1 MMNNVER
8 YNHKTVIHSKTTFEL
23 RNELNNFSFDR
34 RIKGKNDQKTFINA
48 RTVSI
53 KKNSDSFFH
62 LIRRSKEKKN

>member
-48 RTVSI
+48 HTKYILYYQFQKRYFI
-53 KKNSDSFFH
+53 FKDEAF
-62 LIRRSKEKKN
+62 